1 DLTLTDRLAEQLHFV
16 AFLDD
21 LPRDVGDQAVERDE
35 EELLLIQ
42 GCSSLASGC
51 GKVRSILVKK
61 QIPRYARVPRASLG
75 MTSRPLF
82 RKEGTKEISAEFG
95 TIPQ

>member
-1 DLTLTDRLAEQLHFV
+1 L
-16 AFLDD
+16 
-21 LPRDVGDQAVERDE
+21 
-35 EELLLIQ
+35 
-42 GCSSLASGC
+42 
-51 GKVRSILVKK
+51 GKVHSILVKK
-61 QIPRYARVPRASLG
+61 QIPRYARVSRASLG